1 MGIEPI
7 PRDRQSRILATR
19 PMYQKIK
26 RFFINCTNSI
36 PVIFY
41 FFCCKSL
48 CVNFLHKAKN
58 RRAVTPNALR
68 AVIDIERMCAGT

>member
-41 FFCCKSL
+41 FFAENLFVLTFYTKL
-48 CVNFLHKAKN
+48 KIGVLLHQM
-58 RRAVTPNALR
+58 L
-68 AVIDIERMCAGT
+68 